1 MIFKFLKIIG
11 IGFIMSVKK
20 PVPLLFAGFIALHTS
35 AAMASFISEIE
46 ANNTGASAQNVDGN
60 FDFAFSA
67 DIGDVSGINTSTS
80 LSHVSILGTGD
91 GSYDFYSFT
100 SLGGQTILDID
111 YGWAGG
117 YIDTMIAIWHSDGNL
132 LMSNDDS
139 DISAGGGGS
148 TSDFPP
154 NGLDSFIELTLVA
167 AGQYFVGVC
176 RYECEFDDG
185 FETGAGGI
193 PQSGEDYTLH
203 ISTATSVP
211 EPSIIALLG
220 LGLVGLGF
228 ARRRQS

>member
-20 PVPLLFAGFIALHTS
+20 SVPLLFAGFIALHTS

-111 YGWAGG
+111 YGVAGG
-117 YIDTMIAIWHSDGNL
+117 YMDTMIAIWNSDGIL
-132 LMSNDDS
+132 LMYSDDS
-139 DISAGGGGS
+139 SISAGAGGS
-148 TSDFPP
+148 AGIF
-154 NGLDSFIELTLVA
+154 DSFMELTLVT
-167 AGQYFVGVC
+167 AGHYLVGVC
-176 RYECEFDDG
+176 RYECSFGDG
-185 FETGAGGI
+185 FSSTGGGEPI
-193 PQSGEDYTLH
+193 AGEDYTLH

>member
-1 MIFKFLKIIG
+1 MTFKFLKIIG

-20 PVPLLFAGFIALHTS
+20 SVPLLFAGFIALHTS

-111 YGWAGG
+111 YGTAGG
-117 YIDTMIAIWHSDGNL
+117 FMDTMIAIWHSDGNL
-132 LMSNDDS
+132 LMYNDDS
-139 DISAGGGGS
+139 DISAGAGG
-148 TSDFPP
+148 TSALFDDY
-154 NGLDSFIELTLVA
+154 DSFIELILVSS
-167 AGQYFVGVC
+167 GQYFVGVC
-176 RYECEFDDG
+176 RYECSFGDG
-185 FETGAGGI
+185 FSLTDGGE
-193 PQSGEDYTLH
+193 PGSGEDYTLH

-228 ARRRQS
+228 ALRRQS

>member
-1 MIFKFLKIIG
+1 MTFKFLKIIG

-20 PVPLLFAGFIALHTS
+20 SVPLLFAGFIALHTS

-117 YIDTMIAIWHSDGNL
+117 LMDTMIAIWHSDGNL

-139 DISAGGGGS
+139 RFSDGAGGSNWDYGGLS
-148 TSDFPP
+148 Y
-154 NGLDSFIELTLVA
+154 DSFVQLNLVSS
-167 AGQYFVGVC
+167 GRYFVGVC
-176 RYECEFDDG
+176 RYECSFGDG
-185 FETGAGGI
+185 FSLTDGGEPQAGA
-193 PQSGEDYTLH
+193 DYTLH